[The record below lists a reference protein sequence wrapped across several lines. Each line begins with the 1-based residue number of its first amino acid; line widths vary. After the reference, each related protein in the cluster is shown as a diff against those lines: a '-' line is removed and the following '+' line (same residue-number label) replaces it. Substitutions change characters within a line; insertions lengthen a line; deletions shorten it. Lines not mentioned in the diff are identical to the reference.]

1 MADDEF
7 LTVPEIAD
15 RMRVR
20 TMTVYRWID
29 SGKLPAVQIAKHY
42 RVRASDLE
50 EMLESARV
58 GGEPPDPWGG
68 EVPAVPSVSE

>member
-7 LTVPEIAD
+7 LTVPEIAE

-20 TMTVYRWID
+20 TMTVYRWIEA
-29 SGKLPAVQIAKHY
+29 GKLPAVQVGKHY

-50 EMLESARV
+50 AMLESARV
-58 GGEPPDPWGG
+58 GAEAPDPWGA
-68 EVPAVPSVSE
+68 EVPAVPSVGE